1 MESVLEKKNTRYF
14 PHSAVPQ
21 ERVVLIK
28 IKIDRNLKVG
38 SMWSPAV
45 IDFYGEM
52 FSDLIES
59 GYTLQQIE
67 DFYNLED
74 LNEDF
79 GY

>member
-1 MESVLEKKNTRYF
+1 
-14 PHSAVPQ
+14 
-21 ERVVLIK
+21 
-28 IKIDRNLKVG
+28 
-38 SMWSPAV
+38 MWSPAV